1 MAPNPP
7 FEQEDRDLQ
16 EAIQESLKARAANTE
31 TQFGD
36 LTTSSGAELEQP
48 VHQRI
53 SIEDR
58 IKDLVLRA
66 ATELPLVDDLHAD
79 TWVFID
85 PPQKQP
91 EQDQHDYQ
99 HYVKRYE
106 APIPM
111 KKETLVKYSPFL
123 TKAFAPTAQ
132 FRINR
137 RRKLVKELADNPNIK
152 YVIDL
157 TPPTEGEE
165 AVYLTTELC
174 CSEGIRLWYQA
185 GEIWKVSKLL
195 VGGEE
200 EYTSV
205 RLRRVVSHSVS
216 SN

>member
-1 MAPNPP
+1 MTLNPL
-7 FEQEDRDLQ
+7 FEQEDRALQ
-16 EAIQESLKARAANTE
+16 EAIQESLKARTANME

-36 LTTSSGAELEQP
+36 SATSSGGELEQP

-58 IKDLVLRA
+58 IKDLALRA
-66 ATELPLVDDLHAD
+66 ATELPLVGDPHAD

-99 HYVKRYE
+99 HYVKRYQ
-106 APIPM
+106 APISM

-123 TKAFAPTAQ
+123 AKAFAPTAQ

-174 CSEGIRLWYQA
+174 CSEGVRLWYQA
-185 GEIWKVSKLL
+185 SEIWKVSKILA
-195 VGGEE
+195 GGEE

-205 RLRRVVSHSVS
+205 RLQKVVSHSVS
-216 SN
+216 SH